1 MNISQALI
9 IVGLSTIVLTSCF
22 GKNSNEQ
29 KPQVI
34 NWVTQ
39 NNLPNSTSS
48 GMTQEETLR
57 SVNAAKE
64 ERERLLRID
73 TLTAEN
79 LKTQTEEKDGKTTLK
94 DRRLFINYIKSKNIT
109 TSKEVLE
116 HMWKIKKFLNDS
128 KITLSEP
135 DIMTIIG
142 ITDTESTNWDMCWE
156 FYNSKSKLDSK
167 NEFYI
172 AIDKLCPPKVGP

>member
-22 GKNSNEQ
+22 GKTANEE
-29 KPQVI
+29 KPKVI
-34 NWVTQ
+34 KGVSQ
-39 NNLPNSTSS
+39 NNLPTSTSS

-109 TSKEVLE
+109 TAKELLE
-116 HMWKIKKFLNDS
+116 HMWKVKKFLNDS
-128 KITLSEP
+128 KITLTEP
-135 DIMTIIG
+135 DILTIIG
-142 ITDTESTNWDMCWE
+142 ITDAENTNWDMCGE

-167 NEFYI
+167 NEFYLT
-172 AIDKLCPPKVGP
+172 IDKLCPPKVVQ